1 MGAMC
6 PTYYLE
12 RISREGKP
20 TQSLQ
25 RSWVAGTEL
34 GNWGQQ
40 SREEKKDAQKG
51 KRHTGKGRGTQ
62 RENLKLYRNLKKVR
76 SAKREPPRKARLNHT
91 ERSYRVRNAIQNST
105 EKWKHSYKN
114 LRECVQ
120 NLCAAHYKTI
130 TAVMKYLNKW
140 RDIFVLWI
148 GRLDIVK
155 TPT

>member
-140 RDIFVLWI
+140 RDVFVLWI
-148 GRLDIVK
+148 GRPDIV
-155 TPT
+155 